1 MSRTAHLITAQEL
14 TDRLGAPD
22 LKVLDASWYL
32 PAQGRDGR
40 AEFEAGHIP
49 GAQFFDIEAASDPD
63 SSLPHTL
70 ASPAHFEATI
80 RSLGINE
87 GDEVVVYDGAG
98 LFSAARAWWNLRLA
112 GIDRARVLDGGFPAW
127 TRAGF
132 AVDRGPSPKVSDG
145 SVRVRYDGHR
155 ITSFSRML
163 ERVKAGDVHILDARA
178 AARYAGTVAEPRPGL
193 SSGHMPGSTN
203 IPFSALLTT
212 SGHVLQ
218 DAELA
223 ALFDSNGVDNAKSI
237 VTTCGSGVTAA
248 VLSLGLAILGRTDV
262 SLYDGSWS
270 EWGGREE
277 SASLISR
284 SGPSTIA

>member
-1 MSRTAHLITAQEL
+1 MSRTDHMITAQEL
-14 TDRLGAPD
+14 AERLASPN

-32 PAQGRDGR
+32 PAQGRDGH
-40 AEFEAGHIP
+40 AEFEAAHIP
-49 GAQFFDIEAASDPD
+49 GAQFFDIEAASAPD
-63 SSLPHTL
+63 SPLPHTL
-70 ASPAHFEATI
+70 ASPAYFEATI
-80 RSLGINE
+80 RALGINE

-112 GIDRARVLDGGFPAW
+112 GIDRVRVLDGGLPAW

-132 AVDRGPSPKVSDG
+132 RVDSGLSPQAATG
-145 SVRVRYDGHR
+145 NARVRYDDRGV
-155 ITSFSRML
+155 TSFSDML
-163 ERVKAGDVHILDARA
+163 EHVKAGDVHIIDARA
-178 AARYAGTVAEPRPGL
+178 AARYAGTAAEPRPGL

-203 IPFSALLTT
+203 IPFSALLTA
-212 SGHVLQ
+212 SGHILQ
-218 DAELA
+218 DQELA
-223 ALFDSNGVDNAKSI
+223 AVFDGNGVDRTKSV

-277 SASLISR
+277 SASLIAR
-284 SGPSTIA
+284 TDPSTVA